1 MPDNRSERAQRNVF
15 PAKPLISRIKDA
27 AGQRRQPVWK
37 GKGRNLLAL
46 LQAIGI
52 EILVPTN
59 QRSLP
64 EGHTSDAVDFDRI
77 PRKPVAQNRLRC
89 CWWELCNILHASRS
103 SESLVGWAVCWEN

>member
-37 GKGRNLLAL
+37 GKGRYLLAQ

-59 QRSLP
+59 QRTN
-64 EGHTSDAVDFDRI
+64 GVC
-77 PRKPVAQNRLRC
+77 PRVTLRM
-89 CWWELCNILHASRS
+89 R
-103 SESLVGWAVCWEN
+103 